1 MEKKL
6 IMPKQTGQLDV
17 FYASIEIYYESHL
30 RGEEWCENTTFKK
43 EILEKCPRIS
53 EETTLNGPNLVKQ
66 SELVRYF
73 GFAEYDYGHQSGR
86 AKITERGIRF
96 YAAYKSNDLFKQ
108 IDLLM
113 YSILHDTFGRNNTA
127 IQSSNS
133 DVDAPKLFLKACYDM
148 NGITRKEL
156 AYLLYI
162 TNDDEIGYGDAI
174 LELKMQDLERE
185 ITIPES
191 LKNKYNDV
199 KFTVFLRDIGIVIE
213 RDAKY
218 YLSDYIKN
226 KYEEEIQKLSIYN
239 KEPEIIYSL
248 FLKAN
253 EEPLENEDEDKIYQ
267 KKVIKSFPYDTETEI
282 FKKANNRVPM
292 TVKVGS
298 KKYQT
303 NPRIGKTALKLA
315 QYKCEINKTDHITF
329 IAKNNKPFME
339 AHHLIPMHAQK
350 DFTINLDRIE
360 NIVCLCPNCHS
371 AIHVGIDS
379 VRYDYL
385 KKLYNLKIEKLK
397 DVGLYISFED
407 LFSKYYK

>member
-148 NGITRKEL
+148 NT
-156 AYLLYI
+156 
-162 TNDDEIGYGDAI
+162 
-174 LELKMQDLERE
+174 
-185 ITIPES
+185 
-191 LKNKYNDV
+191 
-199 KFTVFLRDIGIVIE
+199 
-213 RDAKY
+213 
-218 YLSDYIKN
+218 
-226 KYEEEIQKLSIYN
+226 
-239 KEPEIIYSL
+239 
-248 FLKAN
+248 
-253 EEPLENEDEDKIYQ
+253 
-267 KKVIKSFPYDTETEI
+267 
-282 FKKANNRVPM
+282 
-292 TVKVGS
+292 
-298 KKYQT
+298 
-303 NPRIGKTALKLA
+303 
-315 QYKCEINKTDHITF
+315 
-329 IAKNNKPFME
+329 
-339 AHHLIPMHAQK
+339 
-350 DFTINLDRIE
+350 
-360 NIVCLCPNCHS
+360 
-371 AIHVGIDS
+371 
-379 VRYDYL
+379 
-385 KKLYNLKIEKLK
+385 
-397 DVGLYISFED
+397 
-407 LFSKYYK
+407 